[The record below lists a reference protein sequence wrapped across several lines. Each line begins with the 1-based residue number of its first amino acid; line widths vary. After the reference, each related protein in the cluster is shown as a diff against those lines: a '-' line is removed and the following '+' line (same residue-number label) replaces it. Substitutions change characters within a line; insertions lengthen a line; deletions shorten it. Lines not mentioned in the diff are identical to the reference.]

1 MRRGFKAWCEQVSAE
16 YHQELG
22 VSLTQAFDP
31 RLLAEKMGVRVLLP
45 SDIRGLSPASL
56 KQLTVVDAESWS
68 AITLVRR
75 GVKLVVLNSGQS
87 PARRANSLAHELA
100 HIVLNH
106 TSDDAQLSAEGFL
119 FRARFDKDQEDEA
132 NWLAGC
138 ILVPREGLRR
148 AYWRTQSPQA
158 LAAHFGV
165 SRDLINWRLRMTGI
179 ARQMGNAIAKRY
191 ARGA

>member
-16 YHQELG
+16 YHEEFG

-45 SDIRGLSPASL
+45 SDVRGLSPASL
-56 KQLTVVDAESWS
+56 RQLTVVDAESWS

-87 PARRANSLAHELA
+87 SARRANSLAHELA
-100 HIVLNH
+100 HIILNH
-106 TSDDAQLSAEGFL
+106 TSDEAQLSAEGFL

-138 ILVPREGLRR
+138 ILVPREGLRQT
-148 AYWRTQSPQA
+148 YWRTQSPQA